1 MKRDMDLV
9 RKILFAVENS
19 PEEGIEN
26 FTIEPFSREQIIYHI
41 RLLQDAEL
49 IEGTLVGSD
58 NAGILR
64 YGIDRMTWAGHEF
77 LDACRNEGRWIKA
90 KEIFSNLDGVTFD
103 VSKQVLV
110 SLMTTAASSM
120 ITGGAP

>member
-1 MKRDMDLV
+1 MKRDMDFV

-19 PEEGIEN
+19 PDEGIVN